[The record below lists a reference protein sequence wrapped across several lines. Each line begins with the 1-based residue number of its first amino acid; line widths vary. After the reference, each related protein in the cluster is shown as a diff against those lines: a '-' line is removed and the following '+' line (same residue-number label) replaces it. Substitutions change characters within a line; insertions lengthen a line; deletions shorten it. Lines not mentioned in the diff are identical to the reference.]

1 MADKLQKKINELAR
15 ALKVQAIELLIKE
28 DCLQYNTEIPEHD
41 KLLYMVEEI
50 YRLPVCTKKLRDL
63 FEAAHEMHEEKGMFP
78 QVARVGDLK
87 LVATHYGDFTGEGER
102 YTWMPRI
109 NDERM
114 KMMPAFLQL
123 DAIYRRE
130 KKAIAPI
137 DEDCIESE
145 AMKIVNEVAQ
155 NFIGG

>member
-1 MADKLQKKINELAR
+1 
-15 ALKVQAIELLIKE
+15 
-28 DCLQYNTEIPEHD
+28 
-41 KLLYMVEEI
+41 
-50 YRLPVCTKKLRDL
+50 
-63 FEAAHEMHEEKGMFP
+63 
-78 QVARVGDLK
+78 
-87 LVATHYGDFTGEGER
+87 
-102 YTWMPRI
+102 MPRI

-145 AMKIVNEVAQ
+145 AMKIVNEIAQ